1 MSAAGDE
8 EGGAAGAT
16 EPAGGLEVG
25 GLAVWGDVTFGIPDR
40 LRASYRTTTYFNTTP
55 DEQMQRWLVVR
66 PDGRVAA
73 FAGKVEYGQGVRS
86 GFAMEVADEL
96 RVPLEAVEVTLGDT
110 DLVPWDLGTFGSGST
125 AYVGLQL
132 RRAAATARRALLDIA
147 ADRLD
152 LPASD
157 LECADGRVMAAGD
170 PARSLGYGELVA
182 GAPHR
187 EEIPDGDV
195 DLLGPGEFT
204 VIGSE
209 RGRVDAIGRVTG
221 GAVYS
226 RDVLLPGLL
235 YAAVLRPPSLGA
247 ELRSLDASAAE
258 RLPGVVRVVHEA
270 AVEGH
275 SALAAVLAESDEQA
289 ELAASVVQAEWEE
302 RPAQPSRWDVPQ
314 ILLDSARDTMV
325 TQEAGDAGAGLAAA
339 ATTFE
344 GTYYIPYISIAPM
357 EPRAAVARWEAAHL
371 TGGAAGEQE
380 RLTVWAGTQRPFGIR
395 AELAEHFGIAEAR
408 VRVIVPEIGGGFG
421 GKSIYPLAVEA
432 ARLARAAGRPVRV
445 ALSRVEE
452 TQHSTFRPAA
462 LISIRSGVD
471 AEGRL
476 AAWEFTASHAG
487 ERALIGR
494 RGSESPYTAPHVR
507 VAVSSADSP
516 LPVGSYRSLGAA
528 VNHFAREAHV
538 DEITAALGVDPV
550 EWRRRHL
557 EDPRYHHVLDEA
569 ARRFGWQPAVSG
581 ARPDGRGVGVAVGID
596 VGSYVALCV
605 AVEVQGQEV
614 RVERVSAAIDCG
626 LTVNPDGV
634 VNQVEGGIMQGLG
647 GTLTEAIEF
656 EGGVVLNPGFA
667 RYRVPRIH
675 NTPRIDVSIVGDPT
689 VRSTG
694 AGELGIVPIAAAVA
708 NAVYD
713 ATGQRIRELPLQ
725 RQLQPVAGA

>member
-1 MSAAGDE
+1 MSAAAAEGDGA
-8 EGGAAGAT
+8 EGI
-16 EPAGGLEVG
+16 EVG
-25 GLAVWGDVTFGIPDR
+25 GLEVWGDVTFGIPDR

-55 DEQMQRWLVVR
+55 DEQMERWLVVR

-96 RVPLEAVEVTLGDT
+96 RVPLEAVDVTLGDT
-110 DLVPWDLGTFGSGST
+110 DQVPWDLGTFGSGST

-132 RRAAATARRALLDIA
+132 RRAAATARRALLDLA

-157 LECADGRVMAAGD
+157 LECVDGRVMAAGD
-170 PARSLGYGELVA
+170 PARSLGYDELLA
-182 GAPHR
+182 GVSRR

-195 DLLGPGEFT
+195 ELLGPGEFT

-226 RDVLLPGLL
+226 RDVLLDGLL

-258 RLPGVVRVVHEA
+258 RLPGVVRVVHEP
-270 AVEGH
+270 AVEDRA
-275 SALAAVLAESDEQA
+275 ALAAVLAESDEQA
-289 ELAASVVQAEWEE
+289 ALAASVVQAGWEE
-302 RPAQPSRWDVPQ
+302 RSGQPSRWDVPQ

-325 TQEAGDAGAGLAAA
+325 TQEAGDAEAGLAAA

-357 EPRAAVARWEAAHL
+357 EPRAAVARWEAAHS
-371 TGGAAGEQE
+371 TGGRAGEEE

-395 AELAEHFGIAEAR
+395 AELATHFDIPEAR

-421 GKSIYPLAVEA
+421 GKSIYPLAIEA

-471 AEGRL
+471 ARGRL
-476 AAWEFTASHAG
+476 TAWEFTASHAG

-494 RGSESPYTAPHVR
+494 RGSESPYTAPHTR

-528 VNHFAREAHV
+528 VNHFARESHV
-538 DEITAALGVDPV
+538 DEIAAALGVDPI
-550 EWRRRHL
+550 EWRRSHL
-557 EDPRYHHVLDEA
+557 QDTRYHGVLDEA
-569 ARRFGWQPAVSG
+569 ARRFGWQPAAPGSRG
-581 ARPDGRGVGVAVGID
+581 HDGRGVGVAIGID

-634 VNQVEGGIMQGLG
+634 VNQVEGGIVQGLG
-647 GTLTEAIEF
+647 GTLTESIEF

-675 NTPRIDVSIVGDPT
+675 NTPRIDVGIVGDPS

-708 NAVYD
+708 NAVFD

-725 RQLQPVAGA
+725 RQLAAAAGVS

>member
-1 MSAAGDE
+1 VTAASD
-8 EGGAAGAT
+8 GGGEAD
-16 EPAGGLEVG
+16 GLEIY
-25 GLAVWGDVTFGIPDR
+25 GDVTFGIPDR

-55 DEQMQRWLVVR
+55 DEQMERWLVVR
-66 PDGRVAA
+66 SDGSVAA

-96 RVPLEAVEVTLGDT
+96 RVPLEAVDVTLGDT
-110 DLVPWDLGTFGSGST
+110 DQVPWDLGTFGSGST
-125 AYVGLQL
+125 ANVGLQL
-132 RRAAATARRALLDIA
+132 RRAAATARHALLDLA

-157 LECADGRVMAAGD
+157 LECVDGRVMAAGD
-170 PARSLGYGELVA
+170 PARSLGYDELLA
-182 GAPHR
+182 GVSRR

-195 DLLGPGEFT
+195 ELLGPGEFT

-226 RDVLLPGLL
+226 RDVLLDGLL

-258 RLPGVVRVVHEA
+258 RLPGVVRVVHEPA
-270 AVEGH
+270 IEGQAV
-275 SALAAVLAESDEQA
+275 LAAVLAESDEQGA
-289 ELAASVVQAEWEE
+289 LAASVVQVQWEE
-302 RPAQPSRWDVPQ
+302 QSGQPSRWDVPQ

-325 TQEAGDAGAGLAAA
+325 TQEAGDAEAGLATAD
-339 ATTFE
+339 TTFE

-357 EPRAAVARWEAAHL
+357 EPRAAVARWEVER
-371 TGGAAGEQE
+371 AGEEE

-395 AELAEHFGIAEAR
+395 AELATHFDIPESR

-421 GKSIYPLAVEA
+421 GKSIYPLAIEA
-432 ARLARAAGRPVRV
+432 ARLARAAARPVRV

-471 AEGRL
+471 TEGRL
-476 AAWEFTASHAG
+476 VAWEFTASHAG

-494 RGSESPYTAPHVR
+494 RGSESPYTAPHTR
-507 VAVSSADSP
+507 VAISSADSP

-538 DEITAALGVDPV
+538 DEIAAALGVDPI
-550 EWRRRHL
+550 EWRRSHL
-557 EDPRYHHVLDEA
+557 EDTRYHGVLDEA
-569 ARRFGWQPAVSG
+569 ARRFGWEPAAPG
-581 ARPDGRGVGVAVGID
+581 ARGHDGRGIGVAIGID

-647 GTLTEAIEF
+647 GTLTESIEF

-675 NTPRIDVSIVGDPT
+675 NTPLIDVGIVGDPSL
-689 VRSTG
+689 RSTG

-708 NAVYD
+708 NAIYD

-725 RQLQPVAGA
+725 RQLAAAAGVS